1 MNCREATQLMS
12 ASQERELSLAER
24 MSLGVHTMMCKGC
37 HNYKQ
42 QMGTLRTITRAY
54 AKGKNEQLENKS

>member
-1 MNCREATQLMS
+1 MMNCREATQLMS
-12 ASQERELSLAER
+12 ESQERKLSLTEN
-24 MSLGVHTMMCKGC
+24 MSLGMHTMMCKGC

-54 AKGKNEQLENKS
+54 AKGKNEQAEK

>member
-1 MNCREATQLMS
+1 MMNCREATQLMS
-12 ASQERELSLAER
+12 ESQERKLSLTES
-24 MSLGVHTMMCKGC
+24 MSLGMHTMMCKGC

-54 AKGKNEQLENKS
+54 AKGKNEQAEK